1 MLAPQHRS
9 DPADTGVEKPL
20 CYRMAI
26 NLMEGYR
33 ESGLVH
39 RDKAD

>member
-1 MLAPQHRS
+1 
-9 DPADTGVEKPL
+9 VEKPL

-39 RDKAD
+39 RDMADKIYNCEKLQISH